1 MRQQYHRRLVDGEA
15 HIWDVH
21 RLVELSRDLPVLL
34 VEVDAIAEVDERW
47 WFQDEDDPPTPR
59 GIASHVQLVEEANLE
74 YPIILCADSRL
85 MDGMH
90 RVVRALSRGETCI
103 KAVRFKE
110 TPAPDYFDVD
120 LSELPYDD

>member
-15 HIWDVH
+15 QIWDVH
-21 RLVELSRDLPVLL
+21 RLVELLRDLPALL

-47 WFQDEDDPPTPR
+47 WFQDDGDPPTPR
-59 GIASHVQLVEEANLE
+59 GIASHAQLVKDANLE
-74 YPIILCADSRL
+74 YPIILCADGRL

-90 RVVRALSRGETCI
+90 RVVKALSLGETRI
-103 KAVRFKE
+103 NAVRFTE
-110 TPAPDYFDVD
+110 TPAPDYFNVD